1 MPAYDNPARKIQT
14 VKVAEATVGPDI
26 PCSWVLAKGKFK
38 GINAGD
44 EELEFTAFTKL
55 EIPNPKLLKAG
66 AGALE
71 LIVGSGQ

>member
-14 VKVAEATVGPDI
+14 IKVAENTAGPDLT
-26 PCSWVLAKGKFK
+26 CSWVLAKGKLQ

-44 EELEFTAFTKL
+44 EAVELAAFTKL
-55 EIPNPKLLKAG
+55 EISNTKQLKAG
-66 AGALE
+66 AGVLE